1 MDPFAPY
8 TAQTLSF
15 RLAGQPGDYAVGPY
29 RPGSLDAGL
38 RQAARA
44 GHCVLLGAGAG
55 SALADIRSRLP
66 DGVGLSVCELYPD
79 RAAALARIGAQAGA
93 GEAWLLADTSETAQ
107 AWMLFSAGLVPGRA
121 ACLLNPEVSDPAAK
135 ARFRTV
141 QRLHAAYSPLEIP
154 SAPTDPPSL
163 CVAAILHP
171 GEPDLEG
178 FFAALPSAASEA
190 VALWDAVEPPA
201 RPPSAPIPVRHLAH
215 PLGADFAAQRNR
227 LLAAC
232 RTDWVLML
240 DADERLDPALATL
253 LPGLTAQGECAAFA
267 FPRRAVGPGGV
278 KVGFGLWPDLQL
290 RLFRRLPG
298 LRFVRPV
305 HERLEGLS
313 GPTGLCV
320 GAGIRHLCDSLK
332 QAGAID
338 GKLALFDQAAGREG
352 LHRRSGEY
360 PAVPEEY
367 FASLPG
373 AGLVGQWP
381 GSVSFLPL

>member
-8 TAQTLSF
+8 TAQALSF
-15 RLAGQPGDYAVGPY
+15 RLAGQPQDYAVGPY

-55 SALADIRSRLP
+55 AALADIRSRLP
-66 DGVGLSVCELYPD
+66 GGVGLSVCELYPAH
-79 RAAALARIGAQAGA
+79 AAALEPVTDR
-93 GEAWLLADTSETAQ
+93 EVWLLADASETAL

-121 ACLLNPEVSDPAAK
+121 ACLLNPEVADPTAK
-135 ARFRTV
+135 ARFKAV

-154 SAPTDPPSL
+154 AAPAGRPSL
-163 CVAAILHP
+163 GVAAILHP

-178 FFAALPSAASEA
+178 FFAALPGAACEA
-190 VALWDAVEPPA
+190 VALWDAPEPPA
-201 RPPSAPIPVRHLAH
+201 HLSGAPIPVRHLAH

-240 DADERLDPALATL
+240 DADERLDQALAAL
-253 LPGLTAQGECAAFA
+253 LPGLVAQGQCASFA

-313 GPTGLCV
+313 GPTGLCI

-332 QAGAID
+332 QSGAID

-360 PAVPEEY
+360 PTVPEEY
-367 FASLPG
+367 LAGLPG
-373 AGLVGQWP
+373 AALLGQWP
-381 GSVSFLPL
+381 ESVSFLPL